1 MAQRTRLSLCLKAPD
16 MYVSQCRKVIT
27 KNIPTPVMC
36 IIVFSIT
43 SLLVKFVPVWQ
54 VKLLS
59 TFIALVVTD
68 VK

>member
-1 MAQRTRLSLCLKAPD
+1 MAQRIRLSLCLKSPD
-16 MYVSQCRKVIT
+16 MYVSRCRKVIT
-27 KNIPTPVMC
+27 KNIPTPVMY

-68 VK
+68 VE